1 MSAFPKT
8 MHASPRLSHCST
20 TSQNFTILTQE
31 LRSQTLTGHRIC
43 DTAELWFKV
52 TAYLCD
58 GSLQYRARDFA
69 EKYSSPSESSCST
82 EQLCTPHPWP
92 AQLPQISLR
101 SQLPAYVLIL
111 CPRFGETLTTRPPSH
126 LDAHGHNF
134 FSLENYTILSLH
146 EYNALNCLPILKVY
160 SA

>member
-1 MSAFPKT
+1 MRNFFNSIHKICMLLREQAETHSIICLLSLIRLCSVLSLILSTVRPHKN
-8 MHASPRLSHCST
+8 HACQPLSHCST

-31 LRSQTLTGHRIC
+31 LRSQTLTGHQIC

-58 GSLQYRARDFA
+58 GGLQYRARDFA

-92 AQLPQISLR
+92 AQLPQRSLR
-101 SQLPAYVLIL
+101 SQLPA
-111 CPRFGETLTTRPPSH
+111 CPYPVPQIWRDS
-126 LDAHGHNF
+126 D
-134 FSLENYTILSLH
+134 Y
-146 EYNALNCLPILKVY
+146 
-160 SA
+160 